1 MNKQLALTIWYFI
14 LAKIYEIG
22 KALTMIALVGVGFI
36 IGLGSLAQSCEHYSQ
51 HTFAECTTGISKWV
65 FINGMIMQWSMIVI
79 IILMVAL
86 VIFGIIFL
94 ISDWLKDNWYKAK
107 RKAKRKL
114 RKELTNQ

>member
-36 IGLGSLAQSCEHYSQ
+36 SGLASLVISCEHYCQ
-51 HTFAECTTGISKWV
+51 HTFAECTTGISKWA
-65 FINGMIMQWSMIVI
+65 FINGMIMQCSMIVI
-79 IILMVAL
+79 IVLIV
-86 VIFGIIFL
+86 VVIIFGLIIAIF
-94 ISDWLKDNWYKAK
+94 DWLKDNWYKAK

-114 RKELTNQ
+114 TK